1 MSEDNYIIEYWQSD
15 NKSGEYKVLDIGSWK
30 QSRDASNAENAI
42 NAAKRIAEE
51 KNTQVRVLLE
61 VWRS

>member
-15 NKSGEYKVLDIGSWK
+15 NRSGEFKVLDIGSWK
-30 QSRDASNAENAI
+30 QARESATAENAI
-42 NAAKRIAEE
+42 KAAQRVAEE